1 MTIAETIIMLVKGW
15 AIIGLAVSAL
25 FIFWGID
32 RVDGAAKDAYAFRP
46 LLIPGIVVIWPMVLW
61 RWWQLEKSRK
71 YGCAP
76 HGGGE

>member
-1 MTIAETIIMLVKGW
+1 MPIAESIIMLVKGW

-46 LLIPGIVVIWPMVLW
+46 LLVPGIVVIWPLVLW
-61 RWWQLEKSRK
+61 RWWQLEKLRK
-71 YGCAP
+71 YGCP
-76 HGGGE
+76 SHGDSE